1 MEART
6 PNNMPAARSAGLP
19 LAVALKFLDGHR
31 ELALATVDGG
41 SPRLRA
47 FQVMG
52 VEARGD
58 AVDLFFATAPFKAVY
73 AQLRAQPY
81 VEMLAMA
88 GTVSVRMGGE
98 ASFDVSDG
106 VCRALFSAPGNEV
119 LPRLYAAYDTLA
131 YFRVRLRFID
141 YFDDGPAPC
150 VYEHFA
156 LNGQ

>member
-1 MEART
+1 MAENK
-6 PNNMPAARSAGLP
+6 PNSMPTARSAGVP
-19 LAVALKFLDGHR
+19 LSTALEFIDRHR

-41 SPRLRA
+41 LPRLRA

-52 VEARGD
+52 IEAHGD

-73 AQLRAQPY
+73 TQLRSQPY
-81 VEMLAMA
+81 VEMLATS
-88 GTVSVRMGGE
+88 GTVSARMGGA
-98 ASFDVSDG
+98 ASFDVADH

-119 LPRLYAAYDTLA
+119 LPRLYATYDSLA

-150 VYEHFA
+150 VYEHFD
-156 LNGQ
+156 LQ

>member
-1 MEART
+1 METLT
-6 PNNMPAARSAGLP
+6 PNNTPAARSAGLP
-19 LAVALKFLDGHR
+19 LTVALKFIDGHR
-31 ELALATVDGG
+31 ELALASSDGG
-41 SPRLRA
+41 MPRLRA

-52 VEARGD
+52 IEAAAD
-58 AVDLFFATAPFKAVY
+58 VVDLFFATAPFKAVY
-73 AQLRAQPY
+73 AQLHAQPY
-81 VEMLAMA
+81 VEMLATA

-98 ASFDVSDG
+98 ATFDVADS

-119 LPRLYAAYDTLA
+119 LPRLYATYDSMA

-156 LNGQ
+156 LRDE